1 MYCEEIIF
9 LPSFVWEGHFDSQIP
24 THKMWPNKSEIRSG
38 RIDVKSKISWQTWT
52 KLRIGWISLP
62 IFSSILY
69 RSKNCRYF
77 HEICVPAYKFKNRKH
92 LYIYIYIYVCTWLAL
107 LAYLIVMAVREKK
120 RAQHSQEINCRSMDK
135 AANFHRRQFILGFVP
150 PSSYSSKARQWSPGH
165 VWSAFLVK
173 YI

>member
-1 MYCEEIIF
+1 MYCEGIIF

-62 IFSSILY
+62 IFSSIL
-69 RSKNCRYF
+69 SNIGLK
-77 HEICVPAYKFKNRKH
+77 IADISTKFVCLHINSG
-92 LYIYIYIYVCTWLAL
+92 IGNTYIYIYVCIWLAL

>member
-1 MYCEEIIF
+1 MYCEGIIF

-62 IFSSILY
+62 IFSSIL
-69 RSKNCRYF
+69 SNIGPK
-77 HEICVPAYKFKNRKH
+77 IADISTKFVCLHINSRIGN
-92 LYIYIYIYVCTWLAL
+92 IYIYIYVCTWLAL